1 LADLKTLFGFIF
13 HRVKTKIMSDFRDL
27 FLYKKAFENAMLIF
41 EMSKKFPPEEKY
53 ALTSQIRK
61 SSRSVC
67 SCIGEG
73 YRKRKYVKHFQ
84 AKISD
89 SDMENSESIVWL
101 DFALACKYIVQTGHS
116 DMINRFEEVGKMLNH
131 VLEHPEKFM

>member
-1 LADLKTLFGFIF
+1 
-13 HRVKTKIMSDFRDL
+13 MSDFRDL